1 MIRSAVATL
10 ALVLP
15 LLAAS
20 ACARHVLAPGASTGS
35 APVAGDALGLDNPAL
50 DYDVTTG
57 IQQRTLERA
66 LPR

>member
-1 MIRSAVATL
+1 MIRSAVAIL

-15 LLAAS
+15 LLVAS
-20 ACARHVLAPGASTGS
+20 ACAGPVLAPGASTGS
-35 APVAGDALGLDNPAL
+35 APDNPAL

-57 IQQRTLERA
+57 IQQRTFERV